1 MNSNDDIHPRN
12 VEEIVGLAF
21 RDTITKLIRER
32 LLSTVA
38 LPWDTQK
45 NACVPYR
52 LAFIGDAK
60 CGKSMAARIL
70 SKSCFCAKE
79 ILGTPC
85 GTCAQCKKFED
96 GHHSGFIDLEQ
107 DKRITDP
114 DPKLERFLSIF
125 EETELDD
132 EELERRR
139 DIYPDFYGPSYTDSK
154 LHIPVDTERN
164 KPSGRLHRIDL
175 GADNA
180 PDVRTIKTK
189 FREHAATAV
198 VLEGLHL
205 MDRKKQQILASLI
218 DDTRASVFASVRR
231 QDLKNIDQAL
241 LGKFSVC
248 EIPLP
253 EFGEKCSFASAL
265 ADKHGVQILNTDA
278 LYDFVSAAGYGV
290 YDIHRMMEFAKMERK
305 TISPGWTKPSEEE
318 FAACEAARIKKSSE
332 EKLTRA
338 FAALY
343 GDYPKD
349 GKI

>member
-1 MNSNDDIHPRN
+1 MNSNDDMQPRN
-12 VEEIVGLAF
+12 VGEIIGLAF
-21 RDTITKLIRER
+21 RDTITKLIREQ

-45 NACVPYR
+45 NARVPCR
-52 LAFIGDAK
+52 FAFIGDAK

-85 GTCAQCKKFED
+85 GTCAQCKKFEE
-96 GHHSGFIDLEQ
+96 GYRSGFIDLEQ
-107 DKRITDP
+107 DNRVAKSVQE
-114 DPKLERFLSIF
+114 LERSLCIF

-132 EELERRR
+132 AELGRRK
-139 DIYPDFYGPSYTDSK
+139 DIYPNFYGPDGIDTK
-154 LHIPVDTERN
+154 LYIPVDTESIGPRR
-164 KPSGRLHRIDL
+164 RLHRIDL

-180 PDVRTIKTK
+180 PEIRTIKTT
-189 FREHAATAV
+189 FRDRSATAV

-205 MDRKKQQILASLI
+205 ADHKKQQTLACLI
-218 DDTRASVFASVRR
+218 DDTRASIFTCIRP
-231 QDLKNIDQAL
+231 QDLKSIDKAL

-253 EFGEKCSFASAL
+253 EFGEKCTFSRAL
-265 ADKHGVQILNTDA
+265 ADKSGIQILDDDA
-278 LYDFVSAAGYGV
+278 LCDFVSAANYGV
-290 YDIHRMMEFAKMERK
+290 YDICRMMEFAKLEHK

-318 FAACEAARIKKSSE
+318 FAAYEAARIKKSSE
-332 EKLTRA
+332 EKLNRT

-343 GDYPKD
+343 ANYGTEDKV
-349 GKI
+349 